1 MKIGLFV
8 AALSAILCVL
18 CVGKP
23 VAAQPVLVE
32 RILAV
37 VDGRPVLL
45 SEVRVMG
52 QVSGRDPAAALEALI
67 DERLMFR
74 EAARLPQAAVTAEEE
89 GRALDSLRARAAPVS
104 PPPSERDLRQI
115 ARRQATIV
123 KYVEFRFRPQV
134 RVDEE
139 MVRRAWEEAGR
150 GRDDRPDF
158 EVAAPELRRQLA
170 EEDLQQRIEAWV
182 KELRSGA
189 DVRYNVVSPLTA
201 AGGS

>member
-1 MKIGLFV
+1 MKTSVLVSAFS
-8 AALSAILCVL
+8 ALLCVL
-18 CVGKP
+18 CVERP
-23 VAAQPVLVE
+23 VAAQAVLVE

-45 SEVRVMG
+45 SEVRLMG

-89 GRALDSLRARAAPVS
+89 ERALDSLRARAAPVS

-134 RVDEE
+134 RVDH
-139 MVRRAWEEAGR
+139 
-150 GRDDRPDF
+150 PDF
-158 EVAAPELRRQLA
+158 ETATPERRRQLA

-201 AGGS
+201 AAGS